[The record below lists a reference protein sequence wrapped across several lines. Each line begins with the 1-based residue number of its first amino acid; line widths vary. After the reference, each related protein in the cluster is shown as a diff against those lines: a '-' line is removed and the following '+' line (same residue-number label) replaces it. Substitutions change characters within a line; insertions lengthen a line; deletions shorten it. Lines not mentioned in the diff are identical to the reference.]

1 MFGLRRLDGDKLR
14 PGIIHVGSV
23 IAHSADGT
31 MPRCHGQIT
40 AHKVIREGQHKT
52 VAPKAEGMHHLKP
65 GLTHK
70 LGRGTTVP
78 GLEYPASG
86 EKRVMAHVSRTKVL
100 SVAISLLS
108 VPEMPSP
115 PRRNEKTSMKVIAAL
130 PYPRDRWMVLAKS

>member
-1 MFGLRRLDGDKLR
+1 
-14 PGIIHVGSV
+14 
-23 IAHSADGT
+23 
-31 MPRCHGQIT
+31 
-40 AHKVIREGQHKT
+40 
-52 VAPKAEGMHHLKP
+52 MHHLKP